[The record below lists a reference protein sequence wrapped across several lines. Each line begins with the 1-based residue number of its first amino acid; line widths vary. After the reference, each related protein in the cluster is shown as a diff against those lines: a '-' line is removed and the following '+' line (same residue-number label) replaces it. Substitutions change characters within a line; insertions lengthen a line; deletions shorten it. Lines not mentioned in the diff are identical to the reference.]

1 MSLKFIMGRS
11 GSGKSYRLYHEIIE
25 KSMEYP
31 DSGYLVLV
39 PEQFTLQTQKDIVT
53 MHPLKGTMNIDILS
67 FMRLAYRIFDET
79 GKDNRKVLEDT
90 GKTMVLRKLVANKK
104 EELRFFSHDVNKQGF
119 AEELKSLISEIC
131 QYSIRMEDLDRVSAS
146 LLGKER
152 LKDKLHDVKVIYEA
166 FQEYMENNYIT
177 AEEILEAL
185 IPSIGRSE
193 LIKGSI
199 ICLDG
204 FTGFTPSQYRLLTE
218 LMKYARM
225 VIVTVTIGKDEL
237 REKDEPYKLFHLS
250 RRTVDKLSKIA
261 GEENI
266 PLEETLFMED
276 CFKEKIP
283 RRYLKNKEL
292 AALEEN
298 IFRYRIHTF
307 DEPAKNIVLYG
318 ARNIENEVNSIICN
332 IKTLVREK
340 GYRYQ
345 EIAVVTGDIAS
356 YGRELKKGFEREGIP
371 FFLDSKRDSMSNPFV
386 ELIRCALMIVYDNF
400 SYEGVFG
407 YLRTGLTGIE
417 REDIDLL
424 ENYVLALGIRGKK
437 RWEEPFSRLSR
448 RTPEGDLT
456 RINEARKKF
465 CDTFLPFYEVLSNKS
480 LTVTDYT
487 KALYE
492 LGIRLEAPGQLAD
505 FAEEFLKENRLSE
518 EKEYRQVYATVIALY
533 DKLVELL
540 GEERMPPREYA
551 QVLEAGLREAK
562 VGLIPPGLDQIVIGD
577 IERTRL
583 KDIKILFFAGVND
596 GNIPKKP
603 SKGLILNDG
612 DREVLEREKVE
623 LAPTGKQEIY
633 TERFYLYLNLTK
645 PKDMLYITFS
655 KLSEDGKKL
664 LPAYLISDI
673 RKIFPALTVKEEE
686 EERDAV
692 SDILSI
698 KEGLDY
704 LIEGL
709 RNFPDSR
716 EDLLWQELFQY
727 YYREEEKRKE
737 LLRLVRAVFYI
748 DEEKGLQKKA
758 ARELYGE
765 KLAGSVTRF
774 EKFAECAFAHFAAY
788 GLELSEREEYRL
800 SAPDIGNIFHKALE
814 LFSRK
819 IKDSEYNWHTI
830 PDEVRESLGD
840 ICVEEAVKDYGNLIF
855 TSTKRYE
862 AIVRRAKRILNR
874 TLWAVC
880 RQIRKGDFEPEA
892 FELYFSDRTSL
903 DTLTI
908 PVSPEES
915 ISLTGRID
923 RLDTYEEGDK
933 LFLRVV
939 DYKSGSVSFDLNS
952 LYYGLQIQL
961 AFYLGAAMELFYK
974 DRKDKEVLPAG
985 ILYYNMEDPMVDR
998 SEDVEESIL
1007 KALKMNG
1014 IVNSDH
1020 DIVKHQDKS
1029 FETGGEGIRPSVRSD
1044 VIPVESNKEGELTK
1058 RSQGASTEEILLLLS
1073 HVRTMVGEMGKHILD
1088 GSTGAK
1094 PYKMANRTACDYC
1107 PYKDVCGFDTK
1118 LKSFEYKKLKILEK
1132 EELIR
1137 RMRKGGEKEDG
1148 VDQGTEEGHR
1158 DEE

>member
-79 GKDNRKVLEDT
+79 GKDNRKILEDT

-104 EELRFFSHDVNKQGF
+104 EELKFFSHDVNKQGF

-131 QYSIRMEDLDRVSAS
+131 QYSIQMEDLERVSEN
-146 LLGKER
+146 LTGKAR
-152 LKDKLHDVKVIYEA
+152 LKDKLHDVQVVYEA

-185 IPSIGRSE
+185 LPSIGRSE
-193 LIKGSI
+193 LVRKSI

-225 VIVTVTIGKDEL
+225 VIVTVTIGKGEL
-237 REKDEPYKLFHLS
+237 KEKDEPYKLFHLS
-250 RRTVDKLSKIA
+250 RKTIDKLTEIA
-261 GEENI
+261 KEENI
-266 PLEETLFMED
+266 PIEETLHMED
-276 CFKEKIP
+276 YFEEKVP
-283 RRYLKNKEL
+283 RRYIKNAEL

-298 IFRYRIHTF
+298 IFRYRIRPYK
-307 DEPAKNIVLYG
+307 EPVSNIILYG
-318 ARNIENEVNSIICN
+318 ARNIEEEVNVIIRN

-345 EIAVVTGDIAS
+345 DIAVVTGDTDA
-356 YGRELKKGFEREGIP
+356 YGRELRKGFEREGIP
-371 FFLDSKRDSMSNPFV
+371 FFLDSKRAVISNPFV

-407 YLRTGLTGIE
+407 YLRTGLTGIP

-437 RWEEPFSRLSR
+437 RWEEPFCRLSK
-448 RTPEGDLT
+448 RTREGDLT
-456 RINEARKKF
+456 RINEARSKF
-465 CDTFLPFYEVLSNKS
+465 CENLLPFHGILSDKN
-480 LTVTDYT
+480 LTVKDYT

-492 LGIRLEAPGQLAD
+492 LGIRLQVPGQLVE
-505 FAEEFLKENRLSE
+505 FAEKYLEENRLSE
-518 EKEYRQVYATVIALY
+518 EKEYRQVYGTVIALY

-540 GEERMPPREYA
+540 GEERMPAREYA

-583 KDIKILFFAGVND
+583 KDIKVLFLAGVND
-596 GNIPKKP
+596 GNLPKKP
-603 SKGLILNDG
+603 SKGLILTDA
-612 DREVLEREKVE
+612 DREVLEKEKLE

-645 PKDMLYITFS
+645 PKEMLFITFS
-655 KLSEDGKKL
+655 KLSGDGKKL

-673 RKIFPALTVKEEE
+673 RKIFTELTVTEEE
-686 EERDAV
+686 EDREDV
-692 SDILSI
+692 SSILSI

-704 LIEGL
+704 LIDGL
-709 RNFPDSR
+709 RRFPETKDN
-716 EDLLWQELFQY
+716 LLWQELFQY
-727 YYREEEKRKE
+727 YYREEEKRTE
-737 LLRLVRAVFYI
+737 LLRLIRAVFYI
-748 DEEKGLQKKA
+748 NGEKGLQRRA
-758 ARELYGE
+758 ARQLYGE
-765 KLAGSVTRF
+765 KLSGSVSRF

-788 GLELSEREEYRL
+788 GLELTEREEYRL
-800 SAPDIGNIFHKALE
+800 SAPDIGNLFHKALE
-814 LFSRK
+814 LFARK
-819 IKDSEYNWHTI
+819 IKQSEYNWHTI
-830 PDEVRESLGD
+830 PDEVRESLSD
-840 ICVEEAVKDYGNLIF
+840 TCVEEAVKDYGNLIF
-855 TSTKRYE
+855 TSTRRYE

-880 RQIRKGDFEPEA
+880 RQIAKGDFEPEA

-903 DTLTI
+903 DTLSI
-908 PVSPEES
+908 PISSEES

-923 RLDTYEEGDK
+923 RLDAYEEADK

-939 DYKSGSVSFDLNS
+939 DYKSGSTSFDLNS

-961 AFYLGAAMELFYK
+961 AFYLGAAMELYRKEK
-974 DRKDKEVLPAG
+974 DEKEVLPAG
-985 ILYYNMEDPMVDR
+985 ILYYNMEDPLVDR
-998 SEDVEESIL
+998 SENIEESIL

-1014 IVNSDH
+1014 IVNNAPDM
-1020 DIVKHQDKS
+1020 VKHQDKS
-1029 FETGGEGIRPSVRSD
+1029 FQTEGEGIRPSVKSD

-1073 HVRTMVGEMGKHILD
+1073 HVRTMVGEMGRHILG
-1088 GSTGAK
+1088 GSTGAE
-1094 PYKMANRTACDYC
+1094 PYKLGNHTACDYC

-1132 EELIR
+1132 EEILR
-1137 RMRKGGEKEDG
+1137 RMKKGGEEDG
-1148 VDQGTEEGHR
+1148 LDQGTEEGHR
-1158 DEE
+1158 DQK